1 VAADDCLC
9 PLGTRSVV
17 SRYDLSTLVDEHYDR
32 LFRAAL
38 FLTSS
43 TTVAEDL
50 VQDTFLVAVK
60 SLRNFEGRSAVYTWL
75 YGILYN
81 KYRQWLRR
89 RDKHVLSLDAPFGDT
104 GERGGARGDALA
116 SGAPQPLDLIQGEE
130 RAEQVRRAV
139 AALSPDHRIVVTMR
153 FVDGLA
159 YKEISRIVG
168 SPVGTIKSR
177 MHYALASLAE
187 MLGEP
192 FDLPAH

>member
-1 VAADDCLC
+1 M
-9 PLGTRSVV
+9 RSVV
-17 SRYDLSTLVDEHYDR
+17 PKYDLPTLVDEYYDR

-60 SLRNFEGRSAVYTWL
+60 SLKSFQGRSAIYTWL

-89 RDKHVLSLDAPFGDT
+89 RDKHVISLDAPGD
-104 GERGGARGDALA
+104 GADDRGSARGDTLT
-116 SGAPQPLDLIQGEE
+116 SDVPQPLDAIQSEE
-130 RAEQVRRAV
+130 TAQQVRRAIET
-139 AALSPDHRIVVTMR
+139 LSPDHRAVVTMR
-153 FVDGLA
+153 FVDGLP

-177 MHYALASLAE
+177 MHYALAALADI
-187 MLGEP
+187 LGEP
-192 FDLPAH
+192 FDPPTH

>member
-1 VAADDCLC
+1 
-9 PLGTRSVV
+9 V
-17 SRYDLSTLVDEHYDR
+17 SKYDLPSLVDEHYDR

-38 FLTSS
+38 FLTGS

-60 SLRNFEGRSAVYTWL
+60 SLKGFKGRSAVYTWL

-89 RDKHVLSLDAPFGDT
+89 REKHVLSLDAGGADT
-104 GERGGARGDALA
+104 GDRGGTRGDFLA

-130 RAEQVRRAV
+130 RAEQVRSAV
-139 AALSPDHRIVVTMR
+139 AALSTDHRIVVTMR
-153 FVDGLA
+153 FVEGLA

-177 MHYALASLAE
+177 MHYALAALAE

-192 FDLPAH
+192 FDPAAH

>member
-1 VAADDCLC
+1 V
-9 PLGTRSVV
+9 PTH
-17 SRYDLSTLVDEHYDR
+17 DLSTLVDEHYDR

-60 SLRNFEGRSAVYTWL
+60 SLKNFQGRSAIYTWL

-89 RDKHVLSLDAPFGDT
+89 RDKHVISLDAPGGDADD
-104 GERGGARGDALA
+104 RGGARGDALA
-116 SGAPQPLDLIQGEE
+116 ADVPQPLDVIQDEE
-130 RAEQVRRAV
+130 TAAQVRRAIDT
-139 AALSPDHRIVVTMR
+139 LSPDHRIVVTMR

-177 MHYALASLAE
+177 MHYALAALADI
-187 MLGEP
+187 LGEP
-192 FDLPAH
+192 FDQSTH